1 MLDILIKNG
10 TVIDGT
16 GKPARKLDVAIQN
29 GRIIELAEGINAKA
43 EKVIDATGKFVTP
56 GFIDIQNHSDSYWT
70 LFDEPGQ
77 VSLLS
82 QGITTAVMG
91 NCGSSI
97 APLVS
102 PESIKSIQKWHNLTG
117 LNINWATFSE
127 LFEILSKQGLGINV
141 ASLVGH
147 ATVRRGILGDTL
159 REITREETKTIENL
173 TAEAL
178 EQGALG
184 MSYGLVYAHEVNSSH
199 DELVNLAKLLK
210 PSGKYLSVHLRSE
223 GSQILESVDE
233 AIDLSIA
240 AGVPVKISHLKVR
253 GKPNWH
259 LAEKV
264 LAKLE
269 LAYHRGIP
277 VNFDIY
283 PYDTSWSVLYTYLPK
298 WAYEGGRDAI
308 VKNLSNEVSRR
319 KILDYLRAREYE
331 YNKIVIAS
339 SVSDQL
345 IGKTVADIAKA
356 QNVSPAEAV
365 LNILAVSVQAVVFD
379 HNLSEEQ
386 MEVFASSALSMIATD
401 GAGFDTKQMGLPHPR
416 CFGTMPKFLRM
427 TREKKIDGWEYAISK
442 ITSEPA
448 KLLGLKDRGVLAKNA
463 AADVVVFDPQTVTDR
478 ADYINPDILAEGI
491 EAVVINGKLSL
502 FGREHFGLNG
512 AVLKR

>member
-1 MLDILIKNG
+1 MLDILIQNG

-16 GKPARKLDVAIQN
+16 GNPAKKLDVAIQN
-29 GRIIELAEGINAKA
+29 GRIVELAPKIDAKA
-43 EKVIDATGKFVTP
+43 TRVIDATGKFVSP

-70 LFDEPGQ
+70 LFDQPGQ
-77 VSLLS
+77 SSLLS
-82 QGITTAVMG
+82 QGITTIIVG
-91 NCGSSI
+91 NCGSSL

-102 PESIKSIQKWHNLTG
+102 PESIKTIQKWHNLTG
-117 LNINWATFSE
+117 LNVNWATFSE
-127 LFEILSKQGLGINV
+127 LFQTLSAQGLGVNV
-141 ASLVGH
+141 GSLVGH

-159 REITREETKTIENL
+159 RELSRDEMRSIEKL

-210 PSGKYLSVHLRSE
+210 PANKYLSVHLRSE
-223 GSQILESVDE
+223 SSQILESVDE
-233 AIDLSIA
+233 AIDLAIA
-240 AGVPVKISHLKVR
+240 AGVKVKISHLKVR

-259 LAEKV
+259 LAEKL

-277 VNFDIY
+277 VNFDVY

-308 VKNLSNEVSRR
+308 VKNLADETSRR
-319 KILDYLRAREYE
+319 KILDYLRTREYE
-331 YNKIVIAS
+331 YGKIVIAS

-365 LNILAVSVQAVVFD
+365 LNILAVSAQAVVFD
-379 HNLSEEQ
+379 HNLSEEH
-386 MEVFASSALSMIATD
+386 MEVLAGSALSMIATD
-401 GAGFDTKQMGLPHPR
+401 GAGYDSKQAGLVHPR

-427 TREKKIDGWEYAISK
+427 TREKKIDGWEFAISK
-442 ITSEPA
+442 ITAEPA
-448 KLLGLKDRGVLAKNA
+448 KLLGLSDRGVLAKNA
-463 AADVVVFDPQTVTDR
+463 AADIVVFDPQTVTDR
-478 ADYINPDILAEGI
+478 ADYTNPDILAEGI

-502 FGREHFGLNG
+502 MGREHFGLNG
-512 AVLKR
+512 IVVKR